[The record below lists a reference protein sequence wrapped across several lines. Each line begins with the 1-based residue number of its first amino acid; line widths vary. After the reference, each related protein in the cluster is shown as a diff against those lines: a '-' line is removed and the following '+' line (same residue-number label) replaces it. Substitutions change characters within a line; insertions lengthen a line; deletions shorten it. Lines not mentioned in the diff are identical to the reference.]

1 MYSLYTLKGVLKNIF
16 LRYKRCLNAS
26 NWSKP
31 TKSLISEI
39 NCEIVHKKIPK
50 VKHLHST
57 EAEKI
62 KAMVHTQDHNFFEKL
77 ITTGM

>member
-1 MYSLYTLKGVLKNIF
+1 M
-16 LRYKRCLNAS
+16 
-26 NWSKP
+26 
-31 TKSLISEI
+31 KSLISEI

-62 KAMVHTQDHNFFEKL
+62 KAMVHTQDPNFFLKKL
-77 ITTGM
+77 ITTGMKPGLILSVVDSFMYGRLTDIRAKFIPT

>member
-1 MYSLYTLKGVLKNIF
+1 M
-16 LRYKRCLNAS
+16 
-26 NWSKP
+26 P

-62 KAMVHTQDHNFFEKL
+62 KAMVHTQDHNFFFEKL

>member
-16 LRYKRCLNAS
+16 LRYKRCLKAS

-39 NCEIVHKKIPK
+39 NYEIVHKKIPK

-62 KAMVHTQDHNFFEKL
+62 KAMVHTQDHNFFLKN
-77 ITTGM
+77 